1 MSRSIPARL
10 RSVRQIAVVAA
21 AAVIVPLAFVVARV
35 GPAAAAPTRYE
46 AETAVCQGT
55 VDSDHTG
62 FTGAGFCNT
71 DNATGASVEWTVNAT
86 TAGTATLGFRY
97 ANGTTTNRPMDISVN
112 GVVVASGVA
121 FNSTGTWDTWADAT
135 LTLPL
140 QAGANTV
147 RATATTAAGGPNL
160 DYLALG

>member
-1 MSRSIPARL
+1 MPSSARL
-10 RSVRQIAVVAA
+10 GAA
-21 AAVIVPLAFVVARV
+21 AAGAALLVVYVLPAT
-35 GPAAAAPTRYE
+35 PSAAASVRYE
-46 AETAVCQGT
+46 AEDATISQG
-55 VDSDHTG
+55 VVESNHAG
-62 FTGAGFCNT
+62 FTGTGFVNYDNLVGSYVQWSVTASAAGP
-71 DNATGASVEWTVNAT
+71 APL
-86 TAGTATLGFRY
+86 TLRF
-97 ANGTTTNRPMDISVN
+97 ANGTTANRPMDISVN
-112 GVVVASGVA
+112 GMVVASGVA